1 MANWSDRPPCISAS
15 GKPSD
20 RRGPRRARG
29 LVILVVLATG
39 LQLSAAGVTQGQTLD
54 RILAIVDGQV
64 ITHSDVRAF
73 IDLKLVPTSI
83 DSAQEA
89 AVLTFLIERR
99 LILDQVDRFVISEPS
114 SEIVEARLDVIR
126 SRFTTE
132 VALMRVLD
140 RVGLTPDDL
149 RQVVS
154 DDIRRDAYLADR
166 FAVLGAAR
174 REVATSEWIAELV
187 RRGNVRR
194 VSSGAR

>member
-1 MANWSDRPPCISAS
+1 
-15 GKPSD
+15 
-20 RRGPRRARG
+20 
-29 LVILVVLATG
+29 VILVVLATG
-39 LQLSAAGVTQGQTLD
+39 LQLSAAGATQGQTLD

-114 SEIVEARLDVIR
+114 SEIVEAQLDVIR
-126 SRFTTE
+126 SRFATE

-194 VSSGAR
+194 VSRAR